1 MNASTID
8 AAITALKEEVSV
20 EIAITPVVLR
30 EAYELRHQVYCV
42 ERGFEE
48 GKDGME
54 RDEYD
59 NFARHAVVRWRQ
71 TGEVVGTVRLILPQ
85 SPARGD
91 EFPIYRVCDSALFQ
105 SLPMNTIGEVS
116 RFALA
121 KQNTKQVRSISPASF
136 SLLRLALIQGA
147 VRLSAEAGHTHW
159 LAVMEP
165 TLLRLLRA
173 TGIHFTPLGAMVEYH
188 GLRQPS
194 VAELAPMLSRMAEEQ
209 PIIWDFLTQGGT
221 WYKASRPKSPRYPRM
236 GVKRT
241 PIQRSPVRENTR
253 LMEEAKV

>member
-1 MNASTID
+1 MNVSTIE
-8 AAITALKEEVSV
+8 AMITALREEVSI
-20 EIAITPVVLR
+20 EIANTAVVLR
-30 EAYELRHQVYCV
+30 ETYELRHQVYCV
-42 ERGFEE
+42 ERGFEP
-48 GKDGME
+48 GQDGVE

-59 NFARHAVVRWRQ
+59 DLARHAVVRWRQ
-71 TGEVVGTVRLILPQ
+71 TGEVVGTVRLILPRI
-85 SPARGD
+85 PARGD
-91 EFPIYRVCDSALFQ
+91 EFPMQRLCDPALFQ
-105 SLPMNTIGEVS
+105 GLPMDTIGEVS

-121 KQNTKQVRSISPASF
+121 KKNTRQMRCVSPASF

-173 TGIHFTPLGAMVEYH
+173 TGIHFMPLGPLVEYH

-194 VAELAPMLSRMAEEQ
+194 IAELAPMLSRMAEEQ

-221 WYKASRPKSPRYPRM
+221 WYKASRSRLPRYSRA
-236 GVKRT
+236 GVKQMTR
-241 PIQRSPVRENTR
+241 RESMVSENP
-253 LMEEAKV
+253 LLVE